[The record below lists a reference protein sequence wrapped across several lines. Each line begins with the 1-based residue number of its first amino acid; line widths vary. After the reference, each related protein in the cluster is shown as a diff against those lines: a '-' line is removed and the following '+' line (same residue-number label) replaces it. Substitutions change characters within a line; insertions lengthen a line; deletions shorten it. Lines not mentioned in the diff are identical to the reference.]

1 MRVTNQMM
9 LRSTLR
15 DLNGSLS
22 RLQQS
27 QTELSTGR
35 LVRRPSDDPTKAT
48 QAMSLRTTAR
58 VTDHRRRAAE
68 DASGWLDT
76 AGATL
81 MSGLDLMGRVKELTV
96 QASNAGAA
104 SPSSRAAIS
113 LELRSLRE
121 ELLGM
126 ANTRYIDRSIFNG
139 TAAGQAYDSTTGA
152 YLGNAATVIREVA
165 PDTTVQVNMSGE
177 QVFGSQSA
185 PDGDIFAV
193 LDRLATAVANGD
205 NAAIAVEHQNSDN
218 ARQRMTDAVGVLGAR
233 ASRVED
239 IRGRNDLQKER
250 LLQSLSEVEDADLA
264 QSLISVKARENA
276 YTAALQAASKVI
288 PPSLVDYLR

>member
-35 LVRRPSDDPTKAT
+35 LVRKPSDDPTKAT
-48 QAMSLRTTAR
+48 QAMSLRTSTR
-58 VTDHRRRAAE
+58 VTDHRQRAAE

-76 AGATL
+76 AGSTV
-81 MSGLDLMGRVKELTV
+81 MSGLDMMDRVKELTV
-96 QASNAGAA
+96 QASNSGSA
-104 SPSSRAAIS
+104 SASSRAAIS
-113 LELRSLRE
+113 SELRSLRD
-121 ELLGM
+121 ELLAM
-126 ANTRYIDRSIFNG
+126 ANTRYIDRPIFNG
-139 TAAGQAYDSTTGA
+139 TAAGQAYDPTTGA
-152 YLGNAATVIREVA
+152 YLGNAAAVIREVA

-177 QVFGSQSA
+177 QVFGTQSA
-185 PDGDIFAV
+185 PGGDVFAV
-193 LDRLATAVANGD
+193 LDRLATAVAAGD
-205 NAAIAVEHQNSDN
+205 TAAVAAEHANTDV
-218 ARQRMTDAVGVLGAR
+218 ARRRMTDAVGLLGAR
-233 ASRVED
+233 AARVED
-239 IRGRNDLQKER
+239 IRSRNDLQKER